1 MTKIATITMHYCTTN
16 KDNTTDDYGHFY
28 PFLSDNENCENNT
41 TEIDFELMVYNN
53 ELLWAQQSERI
64 ITCLEPECGA
74 KLLKILNDAYCINAV
89 KILNKIGNVLYPR
102 KEKSD

>member
-16 KDNTTDDYGHFY
+16 KDATDNNCHFY
-28 PFLSDNENCENNT
+28 PFLSDNELCENKT
-41 TEIDFELMVYNN
+41 TDIDFELTVYKN

-74 KLLKILNDAYCINAV
+74 KLLQILNEAYCVNAV
-89 KILNKIGNVLYPR
+89 KILNRVGNVLYPS
-102 KEKSD
+102 KEKCD

>member
-1 MTKIATITMHYCTTN
+1 MTKIATITMHYCSTN
-16 KDNTTDDYGHFY
+16 KDTTDNNGHFY
-28 PFLSDNENCENNT
+28 PFLSDNENCENNST
-41 TEIDFELMVYNN
+41 DIDFELMVYNN

-64 ITCLEPECGA
+64 ITSLEPECGE
-74 KLLKILNDAYCINAV
+74 KLLQILNEAYCVNAV